1 MARLTPDPTL
11 YPTVRDAI
19 KSPPE
24 DVAYVAALY
33 VGTGVEEPDFLAVVD
48 VDPNSATYG
57 KIVYKLPKTP
67 SHT

>member
-48 VDPNSATYG
+48 VDPS
-57 KIVYKLPKTP
+57 
-67 SHT
+67 SEHTARSCTSSRCRI